1 MFFLTLY
8 SLFVAFVV
16 CRLTFKKKQLWG
28 DWEME
33 MNELLEECRVC
44 RGAAMLV
51 NELEAREM
59 PLGIATSSGGEVRS
73 WECASQI
80 LVYRVYWYIGYSG
93 TR

>member
-1 MFFLTLY
+1 
-8 SLFVAFVV
+8 
-16 CRLTFKKKQLWG
+16 
-28 DWEME
+28 ME

-73 WECASQI
+73 CCNAP
-80 LVYRVYWYIGYSG
+80 VKYWYIGYTG
-93 TR
+93 I